1 MNNAQT
7 HLKIGYVWT
16 ICLVAACGGLLF
28 GYDWVVIGGAKP
40 FYEAYFSITDPA
52 QSGWAMSSALVG
64 CIFGALISGWCADK
78 FGRKM
83 PLILSAILFSASA
96 WGTAVASNFDMFVI
110 YRIVGGVGIGLA
122 SALSPLYIAEVSP
135 AEKRGRFVAVNQLT
149 IVIGVL
155 AAQLINLMIAE
166 PVATGATQQ
175 AIVESWNGQMGWR
188 WMFGAELVPALA
200 FLVLMFFVPESPRWL
215 VKAGKPER
223 ARAMLQRIGS
233 AEYAGQTLKEIEHT
247 LLKDNHR
254 VAWSTLLQPQIK
266 PIVIIGMVLAVFQQW
281 CGINVIFNYAQEIF
295 ASAGFDINGT
305 LKSIVATGIIN
316 LVFTLAALP
325 LVDKIGRRKLM
336 LFGASGLTVIYV
348 LIAGAYGM
356 GIMGW
361 PVLVLVLAAIAIYAL
376 TLAPVTWVLLSEIFP
391 NRVRGL
397 AMSLGTLALWIACF
411 LLTYTF
417 PLLNAGLGAAGSF
430 LLYGVICAMGYVY
443 VLRNV
448 PETKGV
454 TLEALE
460 EQLAARHL
468 KASPSA
474 QPKSVRCCRCFRYNI
489 NNRFY
494 AKAREKPPVM
504 AGCFRCCRLPIAW
517 PVTASASAEPR
528 CNCRYMR
535 PTTRFSC
542 TVTAGLNAGK

>member
-1 MNNAQT
+1 MNNAQKK
-7 HLKIGYVWT
+7 LKMGYVWT

-78 FGRKM
+78 FGRKL
-83 PLILSAILFSASA
+83 PLILAAVLFSASA
-96 WGTAVASNFDMFVI
+96 WGTAVASNFDLFVI

-122 SALSPLYIAEVSP
+122 SAISPLYIAEVSP

-155 AAQLINLMIAE
+155 GAQLINLMIARPVE
-166 PVATGATQQ
+166 PGVSLQVIA
-175 AIVESWNGQMGWR
+175 ESWNGQTGWR

-200 FLVLMFFVPESPRWL
+200 FLILMFFVPESPRWL
-215 VKAGKPER
+215 VKAGKPEK
-223 ARAMLQRIGS
+223 ARAMLERIGS
-233 AEYAGQTLKEIEHT
+233 AEYAGETLQAIEHT
-247 LLKDNHR
+247 LEKDTHK
-254 VAWSTLLQPQIK
+254 VVWSTLLQPQIK
-266 PIVIIGMVLAVFQQW
+266 PIVIIGMVLAIFQQW

-316 LVFTLAALP
+316 LVFTVAALP

-336 LFGASGLTVIYV
+336 LLGASGLTIIYI
-348 LIAGAYGM
+348 LIASAYAAGM
-356 GIMGW
+356 MGW
-361 PVLVLVLAAIAIYAL
+361 PVLLLVLAAIAIYAL

-430 LLYGVICAMGYVY
+430 LLYGVICAMGYLFI
-443 VLRNV
+443 LRNV

-460 EQLAARHL
+460 EQLAAKH
-468 KASPSA
+468 
-474 QPKSVRCCRCFRYNI
+474 N
-489 NNRFY
+489 
-494 AKAREKPPVM
+494 KP
-504 AGCFRCCRLPIAW
+504 A
-517 PVTASASAEPR
+517 ASASPR
-528 CNCRYMR
+528 R
-535 PTTRFSC
+535 
-542 TVTAGLNAGK
+542 VH

>member
-96 WGTAVASNFDMFVI
+96 WGTAVASNFDMFIV

-175 AIVESWNGQMGWR
+175 AIVESWNGQTGWR
-188 WMFGAELVPALA
+188 WMFGAELVPAVS

-215 VKAGKPER
+215 VKAGKADR

-247 LLKDNHR
+247 LQKDNHK
-254 VAWSTLLQPQIK
+254 VAWSTLLHPQIK

-348 LIAGAYGM
+348 LIAGAYGL

-417 PLLNAGLGAAGSF
+417 PLLNASLGASGSF
-430 LLYGVICAMGYVY
+430 LLYGVICAMGFIY

-460 EQLAARHL
+460 EQLAAQHT
-468 KASPSA
+468 KVGASTQPRSA
-474 QPKSVRCCRCFRYNI
+474 R
-489 NNRFY
+489 
-494 AKAREKPPVM
+494 
-504 AGCFRCCRLPIAW
+504 
-517 PVTASASAEPR
+517 
-528 CNCRYMR
+528 
-535 PTTRFSC
+535 
-542 TVTAGLNAGK
+542 